1 MGGAWRSPGRV
12 ARPVTDL
19 LLCPDRVSKRSKDW
33 GRSELQRRV
42 SDAWH
47 PFCEWT
53 DGRLEVV
60 RDRGFEAVQRVYLD
74 VLEGGV
80 DPKTA
85 NVLSLD

>member
-1 MGGAWRSPGRV
+1 LWHGGQVYGCSQ
-12 ARPVTDL
+12 
-19 LLCPDRVSKRSKDW
+19 S
-33 GRSELQRRV
+33 RV

-53 DGRLEVV
+53 GSWLEVLH
-60 RDRGFEAVQRVYLD
+60 DRGFEAVQRVYLD
-74 VLEGGV
+74 VLEGRI